1 MNHSQSVNHLNQGSR
16 QNFQTKTNKLTP
28 NCNKSTCKMQQ
39 NEVENANGGGQKKP
53 FLGWKKPILGVKKA
67 YFRG

>member
-1 MNHSQSVNHLNQGSR
+1 
-16 QNFQTKTNKLTP
+16 
-28 NCNKSTCKMQQ
+28 MQQ

-67 YFRG
+67 YFWW

>member
-1 MNHSQSVNHLNQGSR
+1 
-16 QNFQTKTNKLTP
+16 
-28 NCNKSTCKMQQ
+28 MQQ

-53 FLGWKKPILGVKKA
+53 FHGWEKPILGVKKA